1 MKPALLEILVCPHDQ
16 STLRPAQ
23 AADGENPLD
32 GTLCCERGHEWPLR
46 NSVPRMVP
54 DQNDQQKTLESFS
67 AKWGGITPEE
77 VRQRYRQQHAW
88 YLERFGFGDENGL
101 REFLGDKRLV
111 LEAGTG
117 TGGDAAR
124 FAELAPNS
132 FVVGLDLSGAIDV
145 AQREFGELPNLQFVQ
160 ADLMRPPV
168 RPGQFDFVSSDQVIH
183 HTPDASRA
191 FATLAGRVRPGGHL
205 AVYVYKVKAP
215 LRELADDWIR
225 ERSTGMSAD
234 ECMELARD
242 ITELGRELSRA
253 AATVS
258 LERGVPLLGIAP
270 GEHDVQ
276 RLIYWTFLKCFWSDD
291 FSENLNV
298 LVNFDWYHP
307 PYASRHTEDEVRG
320 WCDDCGLTISH
331 MDVSDSG
338 LSVLA
343 RREP

>member
-1 MKPALLEILVCPHDQ
+1 VKPALLDLLACPYDQ
-16 STLRPAQ
+16 SALRLARATN
-23 AADGENPLD
+23 AADVLEGSLR
-32 GTLCCERGHEWPLR
+32 CERGHEWPVR
-46 NSVPRMVP
+46 ESVPRMVP
-54 DQNDQQKTLESFS
+54 SEGDQQETFESFS
-67 AKWGGITPEE
+67 AKWAEITPEE

-88 YLERFGFGDENGL
+88 YVERFGFGDEDGL
-101 REFLGDKRLV
+101 REFLADKRIV

-124 FAELAPNS
+124 FAELAPHS
-132 FVVGLDLSGAIDV
+132 VVVGLDLSGAIEV
-145 AQREFGELPNLQFVQ
+145 AQREFGDLPNVNFVQ

-168 RPGQFDFVSSDQVIH
+168 RPAQFDFVSSDQVIH
-183 HTPDASRA
+183 HTPDAPRA
-191 FATLAGRVRPGGHL
+191 FATLAERVRPGGHL

-225 ERSTGMSAD
+225 MRSTRMSVD
-234 ECMELARD
+234 QCMELSRD

-253 AATVS
+253 GATVR
-258 LERGVPLLGIAP
+258 LERGVPLLGIAA

-276 RLIYWTFLKCFWSDD
+276 RLIYWSFLKCFWNDD

-307 PYASRHTEDEVRG
+307 PYASRHTEDELRG
-320 WCDDCGLTISH
+320 WCEDCGFSISH
-331 MDVSDSG
+331 MDVSESG

-343 RREP
+343 RRED

>member
-1 MKPALLEILVCPHDQ
+1 MKHGLLDILTCPHDG
-16 STLRPAQ
+16 SALRPAD
-23 AADGENPLD
+23 ATDGADILEGSVR
-32 GTLCCERGHEWPLR
+32 CEGGHDWPVR
-46 NSVPRMVP
+46 DSVPRMVP
-54 DQNDQQKTLESFS
+54 DENDQQDTLESFS
-67 AKWGGITPEE
+67 AKWAAIAPDE

-88 YLERFGFGDENGL
+88 YVERFGFGDENGL
-101 REFLGDKRLV
+101 RDFLADKQLV
-111 LEAGTG
+111 LDAGTG

-124 FAELAPNS
+124 FAELAPHS
-132 FVVGLDLSGAIDV
+132 EVVGVDLSGAIDV
-145 AQREFGELPNLQFVQ
+145 AQREFGDLPNVHFVQ

-168 RPGQFDFVSSDQVIH
+168 RAAQFDFVSSDQVIH
-183 HTPDASRA
+183 HTPDAPRA
-191 FATLAGRVRPGGHL
+191 FATLAERVRAGGHL

-225 ERSTGMSAD
+225 ARSTRMTPD

-242 ITELGRELSRA
+242 ITELGRELSSCS
-253 AATVS
+253 ATVR

-276 RLIYWTFLKCFWSDD
+276 RLIYWSFLKCFWNGD
-291 FSENLNV
+291 FSRNLNV

-307 PYASRHTEDEVRG
+307 PYASRHTEDELRE
-320 WCDDCGLTISH
+320 WCDDCGLSVSH

-343 RREP
+343 RRAA

>member
-1 MKPALLEILVCPHDQ
+1 VKPALLEILTCPHDE
-16 STLRPAQ
+16 TPLRLASGTGG
-23 AADGENPLD
+23 ADVLEGSLR
-32 GTLCCERGHEWPLR
+32 CERGHEWPVR
-46 NSVPRMVP
+46 ESVPRMVP
-54 DQNDQQKTLESFS
+54 DENDQQETLESFT
-67 AKWGGITPEE
+67 AKWADITSDE

-88 YLERFGFGDENGL
+88 YVERFGFGDDDGL
-101 REFLGDKRLV
+101 RDFLADKQLV
-111 LEAGTG
+111 LDAGTG

-124 FAELAPNS
+124 FAELAPHS
-132 FVVGLDLSGAIDV
+132 VVVGLDLSGAIDV
-145 AQREFGELPNLQFVQ
+145 AQREFGDLPNVHFAQ

-168 RPGQFDFVSSDQVIH
+168 GRAQVDFISSDQVIH
-183 HTPDASRA
+183 HTPDARRA
-191 FATLAGRVRPGGHL
+191 FATLAARLRPGGHL

-225 ERSTGMSAD
+225 KRSTRMSAD

-242 ITELGRELSRA
+242 ITELGRELSRV
-253 AATVS
+253 AATVR

-276 RLIYWTFLKCFWSDD
+276 RLVYWSFLKCFWNDD

-307 PYASRHTEDEVRG
+307 PYASRHTEAEVRS
-320 WCDDCGLTISH
+320 WCDDCGLSIAH
-331 MDVSDSG
+331 MDVADSG

-343 RREP
+343 RREA

>member
-1 MKPALLEILVCPHDQ
+1 VKSPLLEILTCPHDQ
-16 STLRPAQ
+16 SALRLA
-23 AADGENPLD
+23 G
-32 GTLCCERGHEWPLR
+32 GTNGPDVLEGSLRCERGHEWPVR
-46 NSVPRMVP
+46 ESVPRLVP
-54 DQNDQQKTLESFS
+54 AETDQRETLESFT
-67 AKWGGITPEE
+67 AKWAGITPDE

-88 YLERFGFGDENGL
+88 YVERFGFGDDHGL
-101 REFLGDKRLV
+101 REFLAEKELV
-111 LEAGTG
+111 LDAGTG

-124 FAELAPNS
+124 FAELAPHS
-132 FVVGLDLSGAIDV
+132 VVVGLDLSGAIDV
-145 AQREFGELPNLQFVQ
+145 AQREFGDLPNVHFAQ

-168 RPGQFDFVSSDQVIH
+168 RPAQFDFVSSDQVIH
-183 HTPDASRA
+183 HTPDARRA
-191 FATLAGRVRPGGHL
+191 FATLAERVRAGGHL
-205 AVYVYKVKAP
+205 AVYVYKIKAP

-225 ERSTGMSAD
+225 TRSTGMSPA

-242 ITELGRELSRA
+242 MTELGRELSRTA
-253 AATVS
+253 GSVK

-276 RLIYWTFLKCFWSDD
+276 RLIYWFFLKCFWNDD

-307 PYASRHTEDEVRG
+307 PYASRHTEDELRG
-320 WCDDCGLTISH
+320 WCDECGLSITHI
-331 MDVSDSG
+331 DVSDSG

>member
-1 MKPALLEILVCPHDQ
+1 VKPVLLDILACPHDQ
-16 STLRPAQ
+16 SALRLVPAGDD
-23 AADGENPLD
+23 ANVLE
-32 GTLCCERGHEWPLR
+32 GTLCCERGHEWQVR
-46 NSVPRMVP
+46 ESVPRMVA
-54 DQNDQQKTLESFS
+54 DQSDQQETFQSFS
-67 AKWGGITPEE
+67 AKWAGITSEE

-101 REFLGDKRLV
+101 REFLADKRLV
-111 LEAGTG
+111 LDAGTG

-124 FAELAPNS
+124 FAQLAPLAE
-132 FVVGLDLSGAIDV
+132 VVALDLSSAIDV
-145 AQREFGELPNLQFVQ
+145 AEREFGDLPNVHFVQ
-160 ADLMRPPV
+160 ADLMCPPV
-168 RPGQFDFVSSDQVIH
+168 RPAQFDFVSSDQVIH
-183 HTPDASRA
+183 HTPDPSRA
-191 FATLAGRVRPGGHL
+191 FATLAERVCPGGHL

-225 ERSTGMSAD
+225 KRSTGMSAD
-234 ECMELARD
+234 ECMELARE
-242 ITELGRELSRA
+242 ITELGRGLSRA
-253 AATVS
+253 AATVR

-276 RLIYWTFLKCFWSDD
+276 RLIYWSFLKCFWNDD

-307 PYASRHTEDEVRG
+307 PYASRHTEDELRG
-320 WCDDCGLTISH
+320 WCDDCSLSIWH

>member
-1 MKPALLEILVCPHDQ
+1 VKPALLEILTCPHDH
-16 STLRPAQ
+16 STLRLSRATNG
-23 AADGENPLD
+23 ADVLEGSLR
-32 GTLCCERGHEWPLR
+32 CERGHEWPVR
-46 NSVPRMVP
+46 ESVPRMVL
-54 DQNDQQKTLESFS
+54 DENDQQETLESFS
-67 AKWGGITPEE
+67 AKWAGITPEE

-101 REFLGDKRLV
+101 REFLADKQMV

-124 FAELAPNS
+124 FAELAPHS
-132 FVVGLDLSGAIDV
+132 MVVGLDLSGAIDI
-145 AQREFGELPNLQFVQ
+145 AQRELGDLQNAHFVQ

-168 RPGQFDFVSSDQVIH
+168 RRAQFDFVSSDQVIH
-183 HTPDASRA
+183 HTPDAPRA
-191 FATLAGRVRPGGHL
+191 FATLAERVRAGGHL

-225 ERSTGMSAD
+225 KRSTGMTAD
-234 ECMELARD
+234 ECMQLARE

-253 AATVS
+253 GATVR
-258 LERGVPLLGIAP
+258 LERGVPLLGIAA

-276 RLIYWTFLKCFWSDD
+276 RLIYWSFLKCFWNDD

-307 PYASRHTEDEVRG
+307 PYASRHTEDEVRA
-320 WCDDCGLTISH
+320 WCDDCGLSVSH
-331 MDVSDSG
+331 MDVSESG
-338 LSVLA
+338 ISVLA
-343 RREP
+343 GREA

>member
-1 MKPALLEILVCPHDQ
+1 VKPTLLEILTCPHDE
-16 STLRPAQ
+16 SALSLARANGGP
-23 AADGENPLD
+23 DPIEGSLH
-32 GTLCCERGHEWPLR
+32 CERGHEWPVR
-46 NSVPRMVP
+46 GSVPRLVP
-54 DQNDQQKTLESFS
+54 DENDQQETLESFT
-67 AKWGGITPEE
+67 AKWAGITPEE

-88 YLERFGFGDENGL
+88 YVERFGFGDENGL
-101 REFLGDKRLV
+101 REFLADKQLV
-111 LEAGTG
+111 LDAGTG

-132 FVVGLDLSGAIDV
+132 QVVGLDLSGAIDV
-145 AQREFGELPNLQFVQ
+145 AQREFGDRPNVHFVQ

-168 RPGQFDFVSSDQVIH
+168 PRGQFDFVSSDQVIH
-183 HTPDASRA
+183 HTPDAPRA
-191 FATLAGRVRPGGHL
+191 FATLAERVRPGGHL

-225 ERSTGMSAD
+225 ERSTRMGPD
-234 ECMELARD
+234 ECMELARE

-253 AATVS
+253 AATVR

-270 GEHDVQ
+270 GKHDVQ
-276 RLIYWTFLKCFWSDD
+276 RLIYWSFLKCFWNDD

-307 PYASRHTEDEVRG
+307 PYASRHTEDELRG
-320 WCDDCGLTISH
+320 WCDHCGLSVSH

-343 RREP
+343 RREA

>member
-1 MKPALLEILVCPHDQ
+1 VKPALLEILTCPHDQ
-16 STLRPAQ
+16 SSLRLVGATNG
-23 AADGENPLD
+23 ADVVEGSLR
-32 GTLCCERGHEWPLR
+32 CERGHEWPVR
-46 NSVPRMVP
+46 ESVPRMVP
-54 DQNDQQKTLESFS
+54 DENDQQNTLESFS
-67 AKWGGITPEE
+67 AKWAGITPDE

-88 YLERFGFGDENGL
+88 YVERFGFGDEHGL
-101 REFLGDKRLV
+101 REFLADKQLV
-111 LEAGTG
+111 LDAGTG

-124 FAELAPNS
+124 FAELAPHS
-132 FVVGLDLSGAIDV
+132 VVVGVDLSGAIDI
-145 AQREFGELPNLQFVQ
+145 AQREFGNVPNVHFVQ
-160 ADLMRPPV
+160 ADLMRPPAPPA
-168 RPGQFDFVSSDQVIH
+168 RFDFVSSDQVIH
-183 HTPDASRA
+183 HTPDARRA
-191 FATLAGRVRPGGHL
+191 FATVAGRVRAGGHL

-225 ERSTGMSAD
+225 TRSTRMSPD

-253 AATVS
+253 AATVT

-276 RLIYWTFLKCFWSDD
+276 RLIYWSFLKCFWSDD
-291 FSENLNV
+291 FSDNLNV

-307 PYASRHTEDEVRG
+307 PYASRHTEDELRG
-320 WCDDCGLTISH
+320 WCDDCGLRITH

-343 RREP
+343 CREA